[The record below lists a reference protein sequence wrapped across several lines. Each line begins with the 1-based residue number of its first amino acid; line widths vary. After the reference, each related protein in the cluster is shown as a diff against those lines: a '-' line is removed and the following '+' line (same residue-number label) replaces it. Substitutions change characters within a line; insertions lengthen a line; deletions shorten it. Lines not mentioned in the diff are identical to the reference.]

1 MEGVF
6 EYFMQYIKGEFK
18 NYVKF
23 CIILN
28 RKDQKI
34 FSELFSCTKV
44 QLVNILLSKRREHN
58 V

>member
-34 FSELFSCTKV
+34 FQNYLVARKFS
-44 QLVNILLSKRREHN
+44 
-58 V
+58 